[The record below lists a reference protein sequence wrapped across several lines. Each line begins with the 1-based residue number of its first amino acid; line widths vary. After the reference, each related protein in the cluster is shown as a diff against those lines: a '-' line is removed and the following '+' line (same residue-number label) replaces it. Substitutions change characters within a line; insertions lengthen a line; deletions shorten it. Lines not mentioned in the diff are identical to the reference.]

1 MGPRLLRQCHELP
14 SQLFRLQEPARCGQA
29 VQTLPEH
36 RAQARVVLR
45 WVAGGEH
52 QHHITRV
59 GILTLELPAAQGIRQ
74 RGAGHAKG
82 RSVQRQ
88 LQRFPTRAIQHQR
101 HRAARRLRRRV
112 QLPAQSRK
120 PRTAPLQPGGIA
132 FRQLP
137 VAGIQ
142 RLQDQV
148 GRAGGAEQC
157 QCTAHCSFLLYR
169 GLAAQVQICA
179 AGDHRQGLVGRIA
192 AHGSPQCNGVQRLSG
207 QKAQVGSMGV
217 VHQQRHPKGVAHSR
231 QGPDVLHSAQIIRAG
246 DVDPKGG
253 TPLPG
258 QLLQRCCQHLCGD
271 GAAAQRPG
279 ILCRRP
285 EPPDI
290 KIQQG
295 SGVEQSLVGVP
306 GCQQHRAAGPPG
318 CPLQCQAQHG
328 PDALGGA
335 LGAVIGVGRAE
346 ELGGVGLALGDDA
359 LRLVQLIGPL
369 DLGQVQRLKAQQAPA
384 LVAGHVE
391 PGDAGPGIPPHK
403 IHNGGIHGYS
413 QASPSA
419 QALQVEPSSM
429 GTSMPWAASSWFSAT
444 LIMMAHSMRFLNSS
458 QPYSYTPVM
467 LPVA

>member
-1 MGPRLLRQCHELP
+1 MGPCLLRQCHELP
-14 SQLFRLQEPARCGQA
+14 SQLFRLWEPARCGQA

-36 RAQARVVLR
+36 YAQARVVLR

-88 LQRFPTRAIQHQR
+88 LQRFPTRTVQCQR

-112 QLPAQSRK
+112 QLPAQSGK

-157 QCTAHCSFLLYR
+157 QCTAHCSFLLHR
-169 GLAAQVQICA
+169 GVLPQMQICS

-192 AHGSPQCNGVQRLSG
+192 AHSRPQCNGVQRLSG
-207 QKAQVGSMGV
+207 QKAQVGPVGV

-231 QGPDVLHSAQIIRAG
+231 QGPDVLHSAQIIRTG

-258 QLLQRCCQHLCGD
+258 QLLQRCCQHLRGD

-285 EPPDI
+285 EPPDVEVQQRGSV
-290 KIQQG
+290 QQG
-295 SGVEQSLVGVP
+295 FVRVACRQQYRTFSGP
-306 GCQQHRAAGPPG
+306 GRG
-318 CPLQCQAQHG
+318 LQCQTQHG
-328 PDALGGA
+328 PDALGRA
-335 LGAVIGVGRAE
+335 LGAVIGVLCAE
-346 ELGGVGLALGDDA
+346 QPGSVCFALGNDA
-359 LRLVQLIGPL
+359 LRLVQLVGTP
-369 DLGQVQRLKAQQAPA
+369 DLGQVQRLKA
-384 LVAGHVE
+384 
-391 PGDAGPGIPPHK
+391 
-403 IHNGGIHGYS
+403 
-413 QASPSA
+413 
-419 QALQVEPSSM
+419 
-429 GTSMPWAASSWFSAT
+429 
-444 LIMMAHSMRFLNSS
+444 
-458 QPYSYTPVM
+458 
-467 LPVA
+467 